1 MLNKP
6 FLLTHKDIEDS
17 KVSYACCRASLDKVR
32 HQAQKLDN
40 LMLYSNKMKLLDN
53 ASPYIL
59 DRISKR
65 EKQIRSNELSVNIKT
80 AIISTFIRNLMNDH
94 IDRRLVETLDYNS
107 LVRVSL
113 AHGGKNLEIPHYDKV
128 EGLLANAYYAYLI
141 IVEDCTKDQALS
153 RTYKE
158 LGIQVSRKTSREDLA
173 RLALVFVKEMKDEN
187 SDMVKLF
194 DSLLDVV
201 SELQEKLRA
210 SLKDIKDAGQV
221 LKVYSDVNRSFM
233 ILTKTLQKLG

>member
-1 MLNKP
+1 MRNKP

-17 KVSYACCRASLDKVR
+17 KVSYACCRTSLDKVR
-32 HQAQKLDN
+32 HQAQKLN
-40 LMLYSNKMKLLDN
+40 SLMLYSNKMKLLDK
-53 ASPYIL
+53 ASPYVL

-65 EKQIRSNELSVNIKT
+65 EKQIRSHELSANIKT
-80 AIISTFIRNLMNDH
+80 VTLGTFIKKLMDDH
-94 IDRRLVETLDYNS
+94 IDGRLVETLDYNS

-128 EGLLANAYYAYLI
+128 EGLLANAYYSYLV

-158 LGIQVSRKTSREDLA
+158 LGIKVSRKTAREDLA

-210 SLKDIKDAGQV
+210 SLKDIKSAGQV
-221 LKVYSDVNRSFM
+221 LKVYSDVNKSFM
-233 ILTKTLQKLG
+233 ALTKTLQKLG